1 MNSLRWDCPF
11 CHRSEPRLQRG
22 MPRTTSPGG
31 SLVALDLRLGLCPPP
46 LPPQPRHATGDIPQ
60 MCPSPSSP
68 PHPRR
73 RAALSQ
79 PLPAVGGVGSS
90 LENRLGAAPPLG
102 RGGRHLAD
110 APGGRRHRCTY
121 PVPARRRLPARPPLP
136 ALTRRLPWTG
146 PRSPGSRPCGTA
158 LRTSRTSGEAQSRAR
173 ARRSPLHPAAWRGG
187 LGGEPQV
194 RFCPGGCQAP
204 AASRLAWRD
213 PAGPSTLGCRSL
225 LEGSGARTVPSWQL
239 GPVRWP

>member
-1 MNSLRWDCPF
+1 MCAGLTPRTLPPCP
-11 CHRSEPRLQRG
+11 SPTPALPRLR
-22 MPRTTSPGG
+22 
-31 SLVALDLRLGLCPPP
+31 LCPPAP
-46 LPPQPRHATGDIPQ
+46 PPPQPCHATGDIPQ

-121 PVPARRRLPARPPLP
+121 PVPAQRRLPARPPLP

-146 PRSPGSRPCGTA
+146 PRSPGSRPCGTD
-158 LRTSRTSGEAQSRAR
+158 LRTSRTSGEAQSRVG
-173 ARRSPLHPAAWRGG
+173 ARRSPLHPAAWR
-187 LGGEPQV
+187 
-194 RFCPGGCQAP
+194 RWPGGRATGPFLPRWLPGSCGLRP
-204 AASRLAWRD
+204 GL
-213 PAGPSTLGCRSL
+213 AGPSWPFHPGMRVPPGREWGTGCA
-225 LEGSGARTVPSWQL
+225 E
-239 GPVRWP
+239 